1 MSVDDHP
8 VVRRGIAAIV
18 ATEPGLEWV
27 GDASSGDEAVRR
39 YRELRP
45 DIVLMDLQLGGGMDG
60 VEATKRICAEWP
72 KAQVIVLTT
81 YAGDEHI
88 HRALDAGARGY
99 LIKDAMDEDLL
110 HAIKAVRDGRRYIPP
125 RLALTLVEH
134 GPRVEFTPR
143 ETEVLRLMTDGLR
156 NKEIASRLGIS
167 EATARTHVDN
177 IVGKLG
183 ASGRTEAIILAAQ
196 RGFLYYSGS

>member
-1 MSVDDHP
+1 M
-8 VVRRGIAAIV
+8 RLFG
-18 ATEPGLEWV
+18 ATANCGPTLC
-27 GDASSGDEAVRR
+27 
-39 YRELRP
+39 
-45 DIVLMDLQLGGGMDG
+45 LMDLQLGGGMDG
-60 VEATKRICAEWP
+60 VEATTRICAEWP